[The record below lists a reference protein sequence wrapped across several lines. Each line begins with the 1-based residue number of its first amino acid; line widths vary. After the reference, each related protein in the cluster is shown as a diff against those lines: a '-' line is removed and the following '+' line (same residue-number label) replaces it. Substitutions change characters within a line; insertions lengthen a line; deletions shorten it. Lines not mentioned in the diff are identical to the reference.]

1 MDPFYNQS
9 LTPYADDVQE
19 GVSVSVMQP
28 LDHSQRVRDPKN
40 RDPSI
45 LLQEAFGLAAVR
57 FAGTSNGGA
66 AIPKESI
73 TISIGSARRDSYKL
87 ETDGNF

>member
-1 MDPFYNQS
+1 
-9 LTPYADDVQE
+9 
-19 GVSVSVMQP
+19 MQP

-87 ETDGNF
+87 ETDGTFESLDWKPNAHFQI